1 MKDVTERKD
10 LDFIVKEF
18 YIRIL
23 ADDKISPVFTSNVKI
38 NWETHLPIIS
48 DFWENILWG
57 GHKYQE
63 NILQKHLDFN
73 DKIPFSK
80 LHLERWLLHWK
91 GTINNTFKGTNATE
105 IQNRAEIIGRFIMY
119 KIKEGQ

>member
-1 MKDVTERKD
+1 M
-10 LDFIVKEF
+10 
-18 YIRIL
+18 
-23 ADDKISPVFTSNVKI
+23 
-38 NWETHLPIIS
+38 
-48 DFWENILWG
+48 
-57 GHKYQE
+57 
-63 NILQKHLDFN
+63 QKHLDFN

-91 GTINNTFKGTNATE
+91 GTINNTFKGTNSTE